1 MTQLKNTISM
11 VEKAFWNTDI
21 KEVEKIQEKMD
32 EVAKS
37 LNPEQLK
44 LLNEVMDWVA
54 EERVYDEHYNNE
66 QFN

>member
-1 MTQLKNTISM
+1 MSKNTISM
-11 VEKAFWNTDI
+11 YEKAFWNTKKDEI
-21 KEVEKIQEKMD
+21 DKMQEKMD
-32 EVAKS
+32 KVSES

-54 EERVYDEHYNNE
+54 EERVCDEHYNNE